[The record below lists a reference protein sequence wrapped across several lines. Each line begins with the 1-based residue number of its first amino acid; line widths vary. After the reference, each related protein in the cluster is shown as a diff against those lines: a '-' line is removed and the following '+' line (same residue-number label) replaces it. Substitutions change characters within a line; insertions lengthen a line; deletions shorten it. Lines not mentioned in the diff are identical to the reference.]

1 MNAIFIAKN
10 HEIKKLQMGPL
21 ARLSVWIKELF
32 LGKWQL
38 SQVGMVVGTTGAGL
52 GRIYMLLVAGETRQT
67 DQMP

>member
-1 MNAIFIAKN
+1 MVV
-10 HEIKKLQMGPL
+10 GPL

-38 SQVGMVVGTTGAGL
+38 SQVGMVVGTTGAGI